1 MQLDA
6 DGGML
11 VPWAREPCIQQL
23 LEASLE
29 SHCVAKSNLK
39 RDREEEEELTCPI
52 TQVLFEE
59 PVFAADGH
67 TYERAAIKAHFDTGK
82 TTSPLTNERLSSTA
96 LTPNLSMKKQVRA
109 FRARAQRSGVR
120 KRARFDTA
128 SSAAAGSAHGS
139 QTQGTSL
146 GSG

>member
-39 RDREEEEELTCPI
+39 RDRDEEEELTCPI

-59 PVFAADGH
+59 P
-67 TYERAAIKAHFDTGK
+67 
-82 TTSPLTNERLSSTA
+82 
-96 LTPNLSMKKQVRA
+96 
-109 FRARAQRSGVR
+109 
-120 KRARFDTA
+120 
-128 SSAAAGSAHGS
+128 
-139 QTQGTSL
+139 
-146 GSG
+146 